1 MNTTDIVLDTRDI
14 VKSCEILMKK
24 EYDFEFPDE
33 DTRRNFIKYCHEM
46 LYSDNP
52 KPGDYP
58 TEEYF
63 RPLFKEYV
71 ESDWTDRVHQLDG

>member
-1 MNTTDIVLDTRDI
+1 MDTRDI
-14 VKSCEILMKK
+14 VKSCEVLMKK
-24 EYDFEFPDE
+24 ECNFEFPDE
-33 DTRRNFIKYCHEM
+33 DTRTNFIKYCDEM

-71 ESDWTDRVHQLDG
+71 ESEWTDRIHKLSD